1 MSDNVK
7 NDINLKERRE
17 EYARDSP
24 LFCCGT
30 FTGTSAPFTPFLE
43 QHIPILGSQ
52 AEGEAYYFQRNRKQA
67 VGPAAGRVS

>member
-52 AEGEAYYFQRNRKQA
+52 GEAYFSAETETVSRRL
-67 VGPAAGRVS
+67 AAGRVS